1 MRQEDARR
9 TLLTGSWQPKM
20 NRTHPGDTHTHGGG
34 SLGWLCSSRSG
45 CGFYCCHSDI
55 TYLHIL
61 FWQAGRYDESLKH
74 LEGLQELNK
83 EDYKISMN
91 EAIVK
96 FYKSGQTTTG
106 ALKQSLMVLKNQ
118 VTAAQAHILQLMSGT
133 PLFRFSLMFCLC
145 LTGSHHSRRCRWS
158 GWRWE

>member
-1 MRQEDARR
+1 MDYLTFLPFSIPFSTFHLCPLPLPWSDCFLLSWFCLKIRQEDARR
-9 TLLTGSWQPKM
+9 AVQPKM
-20 NRTHPGDTHTHGGG
+20 NRTHPGETHTHDG
-34 SLGWLCSSRSG
+34 SSLWWLCSSRSG
-45 CGFYCCHSDI
+45 CGFYCCHFDI

-74 LEGLQELNK
+74 LEGLQDLNK

-118 VTAAQAHILQLMSGT
+118 VTAAQAHIL
-133 PLFRFSLMFCLC
+133 
-145 LTGSHHSRRCRWS
+145 
-158 GWRWE
+158 